1 VSSSQDSPR
10 VAVVFPGQGSQYPGM
25 ADPWTSHQVS
35 AAALDEAS
43 NLFGFDVVE
52 AGRDDSQL
60 DRTDVAQPVVFAC
73 DVAAWRVVEST
84 GLRPVAV
91 AGHSLGEFAALVAAG
106 ALSFA
111 DASRVVLERSRA
123 MAEAC
128 RAEPGAMSALVGLSV
143 EEATEVCQIAGRGG
157 VLVVANENGPKQTVV
172 SGSAAAIELA
182 ETLAR
187 DRGARPVRLRV
198 EGAFHSPLMRP
209 ALDAVRAAIAAAPM
223 SGAAETNMIP
233 NASGRP
239 ERRGPALRDLLTR
252 QLLAPVRWDR
262 SMRSLGE
269 IGIDL
274 LLEAGPGDV
283 LAKLARR
290 SIPTARPVSL
300 GTPGE
305 ILAFAESLREGVL
318 R

>member
-1 VSSSQDSPR
+1 V
-10 VAVVFPGQGSQYPGM
+10 
-25 ADPWTSHQVS
+25 
-35 AAALDEAS
+35 LEEAS
-43 NLFGFDVVE
+43 GLFGFDVVE
-52 AGRDDSQL
+52 AGRDDTQL

-84 GLRPVAV
+84 GLKPVAV

-106 ALSFA
+106 ALSFT
-111 DASRVVLERSRA
+111 DASRIVLERSRA

-143 EEATEVCQIAGRGG
+143 EEATEVCAIAGRGG

-209 ALDAVRAAIAAAPM
+209 ALDALRAAIAAAPM
-223 SGAAETNMIP
+223 NDVDVNMIP

-252 QLLAPVRWDR
+252 QLLARVRWDQ

-269 IGIDL
+269 IGVDL

-290 SIPTARPVSL
+290 SIPDARPVSL
-300 GTPGE
+300 GTPEGV
-305 ILAFAESLREGVL
+305 LAFAENLREGAL

>member
-1 VSSSQDSPR
+1 
-10 VAVVFPGQGSQYPGM
+10 M
-25 ADPWTSHQVS
+25 ADPWTSHQAS

-43 NLFGFDVVE
+43 EIFGFDVVE
-52 AGRDDSQL
+52 AGRDEGRL
-60 DRTDVAQPVVFAC
+60 GKTDVAQPVVFAC
-73 DVAAWRVVEST
+73 DVAAWRVLEST
-84 GLRPVAV
+84 GVEPLAV

-111 DASRVVLERSRA
+111 DASQIVLERSRA

-128 RAEPGAMSALVGLSV
+128 RIEPSAMSALVGLSV
-143 EEATEVCQIAGRGG
+143 EEAKEVCSIAGRGG

-187 DRGARPVRLRV
+187 DRGARPVRLKV

-209 ALDAVRAAIAAAPM
+209 ALEAVRNAIAAADM
-223 SGAAETNMIP
+223 RDADITVIP

-239 ERRGPALRDLLTR
+239 EKRGPALRDLSSR
-252 QLLAPVRWDR
+252 QLLAPVRWDQ
-262 SMRSLGE
+262 SMHSLSEVGIE
-269 IGIDL
+269 ILI
-274 LLEAGPGDV
+274 EAGPGDV

-290 SIPTARPVSL
+290 SIPDARPVSL
-300 GTPGE
+300 GTPDE
-305 ILAFAESLREGVL
+305 VMSFAESMREGAL
-318 R
+318 Q

>member
-1 VSSSQDSPR
+1 M
-10 VAVVFPGQGSQYPGM
+10 AVVFPGQGSQYPGM
-25 ADPWTSHQVS
+25 ADPWTSHPAS
-35 AAALDEAS
+35 AVVLREAS
-43 NLFGFDVVE
+43 EAFGFDVVE
-52 AGRDDSQL
+52 AGRDDTQL

-73 DVAAWRVVEST
+73 DVAAWRVVQST
-84 GLRPVAV
+84 GLEPVAV

-106 ALSFA
+106 GLSFA
-111 DASRVVLERSRA
+111 DASRIVLERSRA
-123 MAEAC
+123 MAQAC

-143 EEATEVCQIAGRGG
+143 QEATEVCSIAGRGG

-209 ALDAVRAAIAAAPM
+209 ALEAVRAAIAAGPM
-223 SGAAETNMIP
+223 SAADVTVIP

-239 ERRGPALRDLLTR
+239 ERRGPALRDLLSR

-262 SMRSLGE
+262 SMGSLGE
-269 IGIDL
+269 MGVDL
-274 LLEAGPGDV
+274 LIEAGPGDV

-290 SIPTARPVSL
+290 ALPGARTISVGSPDDV
-300 GTPGE
+300 
-305 ILAFAESLREGVL
+305 LAMAESLREEAL
-318 R
+318 Q

>member
-1 VSSSQDSPR
+1 
-10 VAVVFPGQGSQYPGM
+10 M
-25 ADPWTSHQVS
+25 ADPWTSHPAS
-35 AAALDEAS
+35 AAVLEEAS
-43 NLFGFDVVE
+43 EIFGFDVVE
-52 AGRDDSQL
+52 AGRDETQL

-84 GLRPVAV
+84 GLEPVAV
-91 AGHSLGEFAALVAAG
+91 AGHSLGEFAALVASG
-106 ALSFA
+106 AMAFP

-143 EEATEVCQIAGRGG
+143 EEATEVCAIAGRGG

-172 SGSAAAIELA
+172 SGSTAAIELA

-209 ALDAVRAAIAAAPM
+209 ALDRVRAAIAAAPM
-223 SGAAETNMIP
+223 SGASITVIP

-239 ERRGPALRDLLTR
+239 ERRGPALRDLSSR

-269 IGIDL
+269 IGVDL
-274 LLEAGPGDV
+274 LVETGPGDV

-290 SIPTARPVSL
+290 SLPNARPVSL

-305 ILAFAESLREGVL
+305 VLAFAESIKEGAI

>member
-1 VSSSQDSPR
+1 
-10 VAVVFPGQGSQYPGM
+10 M
-25 ADPWTSHQVS
+25 ADPWTSHPAS
-35 AAALDEAS
+35 ATVLDEAS
-43 NLFGFDVVE
+43 EIFGFDVVD
-52 AGRDDSQL
+52 AGRDDAQL

-84 GLRPVAV
+84 GLTPLAV

-106 ALSFA
+106 ALSFT
-111 DASRVVLERSRA
+111 DASRIVLQRSRA

-143 EEATEVCQIAGRGG
+143 EEATDVCAIAGRGG

-209 ALDAVRAAIAAAPM
+209 ALDAVRTAIAAAPM
-223 SGAAETNMIP
+223 RGAEVTVVP

-239 ERRGPALRDLLTR
+239 ERRGPALRDLSSR

-262 SMRSLGE
+262 SMHSLGE

-274 LLEAGPGDV
+274 LVEAGPGDV

-290 SIPTARPVSL
+290 SIPDARAVSL
-300 GTPGE
+300 GAPGE
-305 ILAFAESLREGVL
+305 ILAFAESLREGAL